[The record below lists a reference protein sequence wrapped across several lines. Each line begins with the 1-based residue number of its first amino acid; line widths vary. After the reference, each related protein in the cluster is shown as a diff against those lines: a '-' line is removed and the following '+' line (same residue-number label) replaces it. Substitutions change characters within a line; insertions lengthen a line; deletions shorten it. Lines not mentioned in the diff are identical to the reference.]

1 MRWILPLLINI
12 QLSIYLWWGV
22 PHVAVDGGVWAVFSM
37 LLCKMLV
44 HKTWRCPLESLET
57 KGNIFSSLLHFACVL
72 LAAACCQ
79 QAGKKTVHS
88 RQSGAVAAA
97 GLFQA
102 KCMAPCGQ
110 ERATKP
116 WQFHGVLVFYQR
128 NMLCKSLI
136 AKSLKSLKFV
146 DV

>member
-37 LLCKMLV
+37 PLCKMLV
-44 HKTWRCPLESLET
+44 HKTWRCPLES

-72 LAAACCQ
+72 GCCLLPASWQ
-79 QAGKKTVHS
+79 EDIAHS

-116 WQFHGVLVFYQR
+116 WQFRGGLVFYQR